1 MDIEVVLTHLI
12 HVRWVKNLSTSILA
26 FDIAQFFPSLNHYL
40 LLLILEKVSFNSKI
54 LIFFQDYLVG
64 RKTKYLWNSFSS
76 PSFNIDI
83 GVEQGSTLS
92 PILSALYLS
101 PIFYINNL
109 KILISILF
117 FVDDSLFIAQDESL
131 TVSNSYLFYSYHVM
145 FSLLKQ
151 FRLVIEYRKIEVFY
165 FSRLHKLFNPSL
177 LDLTPLGGSFLHS
190 KEMW

>member
-26 FDIAQFFPSLNHYL
+26 FDIAQFFPSLNRYL

-83 GVEQGSTLS
+83 GVE
-92 PILSALYLS
+92 
-101 PIFYINNL
+101 
-109 KILISILF
+109 
-117 FVDDSLFIAQDESL
+117 
-131 TVSNSYLFYSYHVM
+131 
-145 FSLLKQ
+145 
-151 FRLVIEYRKIEVFY
+151 
-165 FSRLHKLFNPSL
+165 
-177 LDLTPLGGSFLHS
+177 
-190 KEMW
+190 